1 MTNFDLTIES
11 LYGILR
17 DAAKYSPI
25 DSDGRTCNQL
35 QAFRVL
41 QTERGGELSTP
52 NMGATYADRN
62 TVYFFS
68 RSWDRAKQN
77 PNNITAEFPALT
89 AFELNSQ
96 LPKSAFD
103 NQAKQIHTVEIAV
116 MDVYKSDCQE
126 KPESCES
133 RSINQIFADTE
144 TLLLSSLQYLAGA
157 VVAYTSANE
166 TPLIYNL
173 FYLEYLKETGRIEW
187 YNVNTEIG
195 TRLASDNKGMT
206 ISKVEMPAQNLYGT
220 RAVFNYAVTRCL
232 TETYSKSY
240 PQFDAVP
247 QEVGCVD
254 CG

>member
-52 NMGATYADRN
+52 NMGATYADRD

-89 AFELNSQ
+89 AFELSSQ

-103 NQAKQIHTVEIAV
+103 NQA
-116 MDVYKSDCQE
+116 DRKS
-126 KPESCES
+126 
-133 RSINQIFADTE
+133 
-144 TLLLSSLQYLAGA
+144 
-157 VVAYTSANE
+157 VV
-166 TPLIYNL
+166 
-173 FYLEYLKETGRIEW
+173 
-187 YNVNTEIG
+187 
-195 TRLASDNKGMT
+195 
-206 ISKVEMPAQNLYGT
+206 
-220 RAVFNYAVTRCL
+220 
-232 TETYSKSY
+232 
-240 PQFDAVP
+240 
-247 QEVGCVD
+247 
-254 CG
+254 